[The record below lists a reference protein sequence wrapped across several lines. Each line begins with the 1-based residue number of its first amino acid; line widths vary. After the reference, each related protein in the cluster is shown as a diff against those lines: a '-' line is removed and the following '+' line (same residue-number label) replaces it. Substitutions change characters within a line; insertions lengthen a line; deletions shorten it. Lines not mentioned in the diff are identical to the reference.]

1 MELKVSP
8 LKNLNSK
15 IVIFAALLLCC
26 FVAVDVSDVGADYR
40 DSAHC

>member
-26 FVAVDVSDVGADYR
+26 FVAVSDVGADYR